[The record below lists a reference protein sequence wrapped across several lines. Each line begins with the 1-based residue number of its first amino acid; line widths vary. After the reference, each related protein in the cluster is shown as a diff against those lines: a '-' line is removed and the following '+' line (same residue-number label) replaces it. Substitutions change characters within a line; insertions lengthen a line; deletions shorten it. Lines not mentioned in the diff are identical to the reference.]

1 VFLIAVIAGTYVV
14 VHQGI
19 KQITQKTSTSTTAT
33 RPVSPRLTRKQ
44 RKYAKHKFYVVQPG
58 DSLTA
63 IASKTGETVAKLQA
77 LNPRINPNSLQLG
90 QRIRLRR

>member
-14 VHQGI
+14 VHHGV
-19 KQITQKTSTSTTAT
+19 KQITQNTTTSTTST
-33 RPVSPRLTRKQ
+33 RPVKPPLTRKQ
-44 RKYAKHKFYVVQPG
+44 RKYARQKFYVVKSG

-63 IASKTGETVAKLQA
+63 IASKTGQTVAKLQA